1 MKNNKFKI
9 ITVLVL
15 VIGILYVYMEIKN
28 KDEYLAYVPNAGDG
42 TISIIDVSTNKLIDE
57 IKIGNSVSHGIAV
70 SSDGSKI
77 YTGNLEDGKVFIVD
91 VESKEISKSIDTGR
105 NLHGIDITPDGNYL
119 FTTSGDLQDGEEF
132 NYINIIDTKEDKVIK
147 TIQSNGKSP
156 SHIDLTKDSKLAF
169 VNNVMSGNVSMLDI
183 ENFEIISTFDVGI
196 MPNESE
202 LSPDDKYLYVANVQD
217 GTVSIVHLKKG
228 REIDKIKAGEG
239 THGLAVSDDGK
250 YIWATNMFSQ
260 DVSVIDIEK
269 KEVIKTIKTSG
280 QANHISILPN
290 SNLAYVSN
298 RESEDIS
305 VIDMKK
311 FEVVNT
317 IKIGRDPHEIK
328 FVKIK

>member
-1 MKNNKFKI
+1 MKNNRLKI
-9 ITVLVL
+9 ITVLL
-15 VIGILYVYMEIKN
+15 VAIGILYVYMQTKN

-42 TISIIDVSTNKLIDE
+42 TISIIDISTDKLIDE

-77 YTGNLEDGKVFIVD
+77 YTGNLEDGKVFVVD
-91 VESKEISKSIDTGR
+91 VESKEILKTIDTGR
-105 NLHGIDITPDGNYL
+105 NLHGIDITPDGKYL
-119 FTTSGDLQDGEEF
+119 FTTSGDLQEGEEF

-156 SHIDLTKDSKLAF
+156 SHIDFTKDSKLAF

-202 LSPDDKYLYVANVQD
+202 LSPDDKYLYAANVQD

-228 REIDKIKAGEG
+228 REVDKIKAGEG

-298 RESEDIS
+298 LESEDIS

-311 FEVVNT
+311 YKIVNT
-317 IKIGRDPHEIK
+317 IKIGKDPHEIK